1 MKHLRSAALLATFLL
16 GAGLAIAPATAALAV
31 PVAPDSPSSSVTTSS
46 SVLLDWGMP
55 CSGCDPD
62 GFEVQAGAAGLP
74 WAFSTTRPGYI
85 GAGYSNLNTSA
96 PANFLEYVPSL
107 PHAGSWTLQYNLPN
121 SNDSNLVTST
131 TLKIARAGGTSN
143 VTMNQRANPGAGWQ
157 TVGTYTFDAGT
168 SGRVR
173 ITNNGS
179 GGIYVLA
186 DAFRWV
192 DSVGTTITV
201 DDDQATNW
209 TWTKVGGAPGD
220 AREFTAGHLIAST
233 DYGFRVRSVT
243 AGVSSAWLDF
253 PPVTTPAM
261 NTLMRGT
268 VVSAPGTSNP
278 RNGEGDILELSDG
291 RLLFVYGRYEA
302 GGDFAPATISAKT
315 SDDGGR
321 TWSAESTLFGTV
333 GGGQTYIQPGLV
345 RLDADT
351 IGISYV
357 IQTESPEQAYRVFR
371 TSDDD
376 AATWT
381 TPVTMTDGSSALIT
395 GANGRL
401 ERLASGRLIQVVNLR
416 VPTPDDRAT
425 GIYTSDDD
433 GVTWVNRTPTALA
446 STDGFIEAN
455 LTEYAP
461 DELLLIART
470 IAGPTAFLWES
481 RSLDGGDTWS
491 TPTKTTVPQ
500 PGSPAFVTTLPSGAI
515 LLITNGDTPQAT
527 RTILASRISYD
538 EGRTWE
544 NYKQIEYVSPT
555 RASYPVVRF
564 TSDGAHILYSAPVG
578 SKEASHLALP
588 SGWFEAVE
596 SYPYAPT
603 TIAHIDG
610 TDVTFLTV
618 SGGQGTVATTPR
630 VTLDGTP
637 VTATNGYYTLP
648 SGTHT
653 LAWSAID
660 SDSREEVW
668 QSVSVTN

>member
-1 MKHLRSAALLATFLL
+1 MKHLRPASLLAAVAL
-16 GAGLAIAPATAALAV
+16 GTGLAIAPATAALAV
-31 PVAPDSPSSSVTTSS
+31 PTAPDSPAASATTSS
-46 SVLLDWGMP
+46 SAVLEWGMP

-62 GFEVQAGAAGLP
+62 SFEVQAGAAGLP
-74 WAFSTTRPGYI
+74 WTFSTTRPGYV
-85 GAGYSNLNTSA
+85 GAGYRTLNTSA
-96 PANFLEYVPSL
+96 PGNFLEYVPTL

-121 SNDSNLVTST
+121 SNFSNLVTST
-131 TLKIARAGGTSN
+131 TLKITRSGGTSN
-143 VTMNQRANPGAGWQ
+143 ATMNQRANPGAGWQ
-157 TVGTYTFDAGT
+157 TIGTYTFDAGAA
-168 SGRVR
+168 GRVR
-173 ITNNGS
+173 ITNSGS

-192 DSVGTTITV
+192 DSTGITVTV
-201 DDDQATNW
+201 DDDQATNF

-220 AREFTAGHLIAST
+220 IRRLAVGHLRAST
-233 DYGFRVRSVT
+233 DYGFRIRSVT
-243 AGVSSAWLDF
+243 AGVSSAWVDF
-253 PPVTTPAM
+253 PPVTTPVM
-261 NTLMRGT
+261 NTLIRGT
-268 VVSAPGTSNP
+268 VVSAPGVSNP
-278 RNGEGDILELSDG
+278 RNGEGDIIELSDG
-291 RLLFVYGRYEA
+291 TLFYVYGRYEA
-302 GGDFAPATISAKT
+302 EGDFAPSTIAAKT
-315 SDDGGR
+315 SSDGGR
-321 TWSAESTLFGTV
+321 TWSAESILFGTI

-357 IQTESPEQAYRVFR
+357 IQTESPAQAYRVFR

-376 AATWT
+376 GATWT
-381 TPVTMTDGSSALIT
+381 APVTMTDGSSALIT
-395 GANGRL
+395 GANARL

-425 GIYTSDDD
+425 GVYTSDDD
-433 GVTWVNRTPTALA
+433 GATWVDRTPTALA
-446 STDGFIEAN
+446 SVDGFIEAN

-461 DELLLIART
+461 DELLMIART

-491 TPTKTTVPQ
+491 TPTKTNVPQ
-500 PGSPAFVTTLPSGAI
+500 PGSPAFVTTSPSGAI
-515 LLITNGDTPQAT
+515 LLITNGDTPEAT

-544 NYKQIEYVSPT
+544 NYKQIEYLSPT

-588 SGWFEAVE
+588 ADWFETVE

-610 TDVTFLTV
+610 ADVTFLTV
-618 SGGQGTVATTPR
+618 SGGQGTVATAPR
-630 VTLDGTP
+630 VTLDGDP
-637 VTATNGYYTLP
+637 VTATDGRYTLG

-660 SDSREEVW
+660 SGSREEVW
-668 QSVSVTN
+668 RSVEVTN